1 MPNSKVTGRFVVLH
15 IGCHLSSS
23 KGFAAMGDMALS
35 IGADTFAFFTR
46 NPRGGA
52 AKAAD
57 PADAAALMDLCRD
70 RGFARLVAHAPYT
83 MNLCSADVGL
93 REFACTMMKDDLARM
108 ELIPGNYYNFH
119 PGSHTGQGVET
130 GIDFIV
136 AALNQVL
143 PLAEHTTVLL
153 ETMAGKGSEIGRS
166 FQELRDIIDRVEEPW
181 RGRLGVCMDTCHLHD
196 AGYDIIN
203 DLEGVLTQFDK
214 EIGLERLRACHLNDS
229 MNPGGSRKDRHA
241 RIGEGHIGL
250 EALVRVVSHP
260 VLRDLPFV
268 LETPNELPGYAAEIK
283 LLRERRVELT

>member
-57 PADAAALMDLCRD
+57 PADAAALMDRCRD

-83 MNLCSADVGL
+83 MNLCSADAGL
-93 REFACTMMKDDLARM
+93 REFACTMMKDDLGRM

-130 GIDFIV
+130 GIEFIA

-153 ETMAGKGSEIGRS
+153 ETMAGPQKGGKRTFKVTFPLLKIEFFITIKKLSVMPRNTP
-166 FQELRDIIDRVEEPW
+166 L
-181 RGRLGVCMDTCHLHD
+181 
-196 AGYDIIN
+196 N
-203 DLEGVLTQFDK
+203 
-214 EIGLERLRACHLNDS
+214 GLKNSLIS
-229 MNPGGSRKDRHA
+229 
-241 RIGEGHIGL
+241 
-250 EALVRVVSHP
+250 
-260 VLRDLPFV
+260 
-268 LETPNELPGYAAEIK
+268 IK
-283 LLRERRVELT
+283 TSKIFIKH